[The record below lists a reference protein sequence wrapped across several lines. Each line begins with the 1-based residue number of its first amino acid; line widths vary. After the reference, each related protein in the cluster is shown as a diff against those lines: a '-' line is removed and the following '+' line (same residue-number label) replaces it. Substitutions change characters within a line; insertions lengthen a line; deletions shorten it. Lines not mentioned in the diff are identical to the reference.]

1 MKTLLRQGILFDKS
15 QGFSGEKKDIL
26 IENGYIKEIS
36 SYIDL
41 NELEKIDYN
50 EIDVSN
56 LYIFPGFIDVHTHF
70 RYPGQEEKEDLTS
83 GSFAALHGGYTT
95 CVAMPNTNPPIENE
109 EQFNEIKIL
118 SSYIDIIPA
127 SCITI
132 KREGKQLVDFE
143 KNVKAG
149 FTIFTDDG
157 SEVKDPE
164 LLYEALIL
172 AKKYNCIIMEHA
184 ISNDFFKG
192 GVINFGNISRQLKL
206 KGIPDVAETYI
217 VFRDIELAKL
227 AEYKIHLTHL
237 STAKSVELVLNAKDE
252 GYNITF
258 DVTPHHLLLNENY
271 CQTKDAIFKVS
282 PPLRSEKNQNILKK
296 YFVEGKINII
306 STDHA
311 PHSEK
316 EKHLD
321 FSLAPFGI
329 TGLETSF
336 LLLYNEFV
344 LNNLVKLEDLVC
356 CFTGNPANIFNL
368 KNKGKLAKNH
378 IADITIFNP
387 NIEQQINPSF
397 FYSKAKYSPYNGK
410 KIKGA
415 ILKVM
420 KNGRIVYDMKDEKER
435 FKIKPVL

>member
-1 MKTLLRQGILFDKS
+1 MKTLLRQGVLFDKS
-15 QGFSGEKKDIL
+15 QGFSGEKRDIL
-26 IENGYIKEIS
+26 IENGYIKEIKS
-36 SYIDL
+36 FIELTD
-41 NELEKIDYN
+41 LEKIDYN

-56 LYIFPGFIDVHTHF
+56 LYIFPGFIDVHSHF

-95 CVAMPNTNPPIENE
+95 CIAMPNTNPPIENE
-109 EQFNEIKIL
+109 DQYNEINML

-127 SCITI
+127 SCITT
-132 KREGKQLVDFE
+132 KREGIQLVDFE
-143 KNVKAG
+143 KNVRAG

-157 SEVKDPE
+157 SEVKNPE
-164 LLYEALIL
+164 LLFEALL
-172 AKKYNCIIMEHA
+172 MAKKYNCIIMEHA
-184 ISNDFFKG
+184 ISNDFFKD
-192 GVINFGNISRQLKL
+192 GVINFGNISKQLKL

-237 STAKSVELVLNAKDE
+237 STAKSIELVLKAQEE

-258 DVTPHHLLLNENY
+258 DVTPHHLLLNENH

-282 PPLRSEKNQNILKK
+282 PPLRSEINQNLLKK

-311 PHSEK
+311 PHSER

-344 LNNLVKLEDLVC
+344 LNNLVKLDDLISY
-356 CFTGNPANIFNL
+356 FTTNPANAFNL
-368 KNKGKLAKNH
+368 KNKGRLAKNY
-378 IADITIFNP
+378 IADITLFDP

-397 FYSKAKYSPYNGK
+397 FYSKAKYSPYTGK
-410 KIKGA
+410 KIKGS
-415 ILKVM
+415 ISKVI
-420 KNGRIVYDMKDEKER
+420 KNGRVVYDINER
-435 FKIKPVL
+435 DQKFKIKPVL